1 MIQFILITPIG
12 GLLMLDL
19 APITAEE
26 VFYQIK
32 LLGQLP
38 AMRDAIA
45 SRKVIQAA
53 ADEVGIDVKSEE
65 IQQAA
70 DQFRKE
76 NNLQRAEETWNWLQ
90 SRGLSVNDFEDMIGL
105 SIIRSKL
112 AENLFN
118 SQIESYF
125 VTHRLDY
132 VKVVIYEVI
141 LEDEDV
147 ALELFYSLKEK
158 EITFYEVSQNYIE
171 DKELRRKGGYRGHL
185 RRTELKPELASAI
198 FSVTPPQLLNPI
210 ITSQG
215 VHLICVEE
223 IVQPDLSPHLKAEI
237 LSHLFGEWLKV
248 KINEI

>member
-1 MIQFILITPIG
+1 
-12 GLLMLDL
+12 MLDL
-19 APITAEE
+19 ASITAED

-38 AMRDAIA
+38 VMRDAIT
-45 SRKVIQAA
+45 SRKVIQATA
-53 ADEVGIDVKSEE
+53 AEVGIDVKPEE

-90 SRGLSVNDFEDMIGL
+90 SRGLSVEIFEDMISL

-112 AENLFN
+112 AEHLFN
-118 SQIESYF
+118 SQVESYF
-125 VTHRLDY
+125 ATHQLDY
-132 VKVVIYEVI
+132 TKVVIYEVI

-147 ALELFYSLKEK
+147 AIELFYSLKEK
-158 EITFYEVSQNYIE
+158 EITFHEVSQNYIE
-171 DKELRRKGGYRGHL
+171 DKELRRKGGYRGYL
-185 RRTELKPELASAI
+185 RRAELKPELASAI
-198 FSVTPPQLLNPI
+198 FLVTPPQLLNPI

-215 VHLICVEE
+215 VHLIFVEE

-237 LSHLFGEWLKV
+237 LSHFFGEWLKA
-248 KINEI
+248 KIDVI